1 MMAAICSGLTMS
13 FCCKDGCGA
22 QASSTVWTE
31 ALPMSSRARI
41 CTSTVPKSQ
50 AISSL

>member
-1 MMAAICSGLTMS
+1 MMAALYSGLTMS
-13 FCCKDGCGA
+13 FCGEDGCGA

-41 CTSTVPKSQ
+41 CASIVPG
-50 AISSL
+50 